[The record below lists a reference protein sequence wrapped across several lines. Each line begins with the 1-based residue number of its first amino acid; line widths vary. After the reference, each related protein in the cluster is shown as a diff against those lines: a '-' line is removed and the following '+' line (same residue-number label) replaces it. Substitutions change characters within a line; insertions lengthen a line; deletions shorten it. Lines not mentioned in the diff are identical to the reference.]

1 MKQFRNFNLLV
12 QYFSRLSEPKYKEL
26 LALILNSNY
35 VIILSENEKSIK
47 IFIFWKLL
55 ICLKFFDLGDPLCF
69 FNIPFSTYGRSLAE
83 SADQRTKTFLSG
95 RRWHHFEKKADC
107 PCELFG
113 NFVRDPLNL
122 PRQKMQLHILLIAY
136 AYSICN
142 ST

>member
-1 MKQFRNFNLLV
+1 MSQFRNFNLLV

-26 LALILNSNY
+26 LALILNSHY
-35 VIILSENEKSIK
+35 VIINCQKMKNQLRFSFFE
-47 IFIFWKLL
+47 KLL

-113 NFVRDPLNL
+113 NFIGDSLNL
-122 PRQKMQLHILLIAY
+122 LRQKMQLFAIPLKFLV
-136 AYSICN
+136 
-142 ST
+142 